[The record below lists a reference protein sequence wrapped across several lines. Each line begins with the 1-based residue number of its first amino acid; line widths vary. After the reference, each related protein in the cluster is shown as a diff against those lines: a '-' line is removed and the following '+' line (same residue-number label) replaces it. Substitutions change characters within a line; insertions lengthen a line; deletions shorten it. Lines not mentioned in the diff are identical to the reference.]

1 MVSPSINVCKLHR
14 GKSPSEKDSFSP
26 VRSLSRELKR
36 WCTSTFVSASTDK
49 INRFVYHVL
58 CQWQCWPK
66 YDFYSFLLLRV
77 RLFDY
82 WEGYMCDL
90 VWVNLRSGWECM
102 RTAKIGPDLRLIGL
116 GKNFFPRPLVIFL
129 TYKSVIFFFPVLYA
143 MKEIFFSVGFFFS
156 PGISLQVLKSQMVGP
171 LEPRH

>member
-1 MVSPSINVCKLHR
+1 MQTASRQIAFRERFVLTGQKSLMGAIKMMYFCLRVC
-14 GKSPSEKDSFSP
+14 FSG
-26 VRSLSRELKR
+26 
-36 WCTSTFVSASTDK
+36 K
-49 INRFVYHVL
+49 INRFDYHVL

-66 YDFYSFLLLRV
+66 YDFYSFILLRV

-116 GKNFFPRPLVIFL
+116 GKNFFPKPLVIFFQHY
-129 TYKSVIFFFPVLYA
+129 TPWKICFQCRIFFFARNFLPSPQKWNGRPLRTTTLE
-143 MKEIFFSVGFFFS
+143 KRLFSHSYNF
-156 PGISLQVLKSQMVGP
+156 
-171 LEPRH
+171 